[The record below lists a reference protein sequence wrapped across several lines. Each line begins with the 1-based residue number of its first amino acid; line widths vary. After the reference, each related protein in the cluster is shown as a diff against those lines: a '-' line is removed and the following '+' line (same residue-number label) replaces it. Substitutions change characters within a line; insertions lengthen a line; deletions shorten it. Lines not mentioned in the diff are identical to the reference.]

1 MNLRQGLAN
10 AIRTIRKSRG
20 LTQEDFGV
28 VSSRTYLS
36 SLERGLKSPTLD
48 KLEDIAQVLGVH
60 PATMVLL
67 AYVQQAEPAGR
78 ELLLKEISE
87 EVKKLWMHQC

>member
-1 MNLRQGLAN
+1 MDLRKSLA
-10 AIRTIRKSRG
+10 ATIRTIRKNKG

-48 KLEDIAQVLGVH
+48 KLEDLAGVLDVH
-60 PATMVLL
+60 PATIVLM
-67 AYVQQAEPAGR
+67 AYALRAQPLDPED
-78 ELLLKEISE
+78 LIE
-87 EVKKLWMHQC
+87 EVSKETKNLCATVK